1 MAAPGLSELITT
13 TLRSRTRKLADNVTR
28 NNAILRELDKR
39 ATGLMPFDGGRTIL
53 QELDYANNTN
63 ATWYSGYDT
72 VAINPQETFT
82 AAEFDIKQLMVAVS
96 VSGLEMMQNSGE
108 ERSINLV
115 AARIEN
121 AERTMQNTVAI
132 GMYSDGTS
140 AGGKIIGG
148 LQLIIADTATTGTV
162 GGINRASWTF
172 WQNISTGGT
181 SFTGAAI
188 QAAMDNMWV
197 QLVRGTD
204 RPRLILCDNT
214 AYSAYLQS
222 MQAIQRVTDPDWA
235 SAGFTNLAFMGNTPV
250 ILDGGYQGSTGV
262 ANGAGG
268 TGVPNLQNGGVPA
281 SHMYFANTE
290 FLHFRPH
297 KDRNMEVVDPDR
309 YSTNQDA
316 VIKLIGWA
324 GNMTSSNNFLQG
336 VLH

>member
-28 NNAILRELDKR
+28 NNAILRELSKR

-63 ATWYSGYDT
+63 ATWYSGYQT

-82 AAEFDIKQLMVAVS
+82 AAEYDIKQLMVAVS
-96 VSGLEMMQNSGE
+96 VSGLEMLQNSGE

-121 AERTMQNTVAI
+121 AERTMQNTVAL
-132 GMYSDGTS
+132 GLYADGT
-140 AGGKIIGG
+140 AYGGLIIGG
-148 LQLIIADTATTGTV
+148 LQLLIADTPTTGTV
-162 GGINRASWTF
+162 GGIARASWPF
-172 WQNISTGGT
+172 WQNQSSSGT

-204 RPRLILCDNT
+204 RPRIILCDNT
-214 AYSAYLQS
+214 AYSAYVQS

-250 ILDGGYQGSTGV
+250 ILDGGYQGSTAPPPTPG
-262 ANGAGG
+262 
-268 TGVPNLQNGGVPA
+268 NGGAPS
-281 SHMYFANTE
+281 SHMYFVNTD

-297 KDRNMEVVDPDR
+297 KDRDMEVVDPDR

-324 GNMTSSNNFLQG
+324 GNATLSNAFLQG